1 MLHPSLAVVAF
12 LVIFAFTRSMFPL
25 MKSSVPDPYLYN
37 PDPDPG
43 FCDQRLKHLQGS
55 ADWYEKSASS
65 LDSLAGR
72 TRVFF
77 LF

>member
-1 MLHPSLAVVAF
+1 
-12 LVIFAFTRSMFPL
+12 MFPL

-43 FCDQRLKHLQGS
+43 FYDQRLNRLQGS

-65 LDSLAGR
+65 VVSLAGR